1 MTVDTQSEHIT
12 TMAFDVKSIKQD
24 FPALAQTV
32 HNKPLIYFDNAATS
46 QKPQAVIDSLVH
58 YYQHDNANIHR
69 GVHTLSER
77 ATKAYEDARKT
88 VQQFVNA
95 KHDSEIVFLRGT
107 TEAIN
112 LVAQSYGRANI
123 GQDDEIIIS
132 EMEHHANIVPWQML
146 CEQTGATLKI
156 IPINDKG
163 ELLLEEY
170 QALFSNKTKLV
181 AVVHISNALG
191 TINPIKQMIDI
202 AHQHDVPI
210 LIDGAQAT
218 PHMAIDVQ
226 ALGCDF
232 YTLSGHKMY
241 GPTGIGAL
249 YAKKEILE
257 KMPPY
262 QGGGEMIKMV
272 TFEKTTYNEI
282 PFRYEA
288 GTMHIAGAIGL
299 ATAIDYIQSIGIENI
314 AHYEQGLSAYAQQL
328 ADDFDG
334 LRVIGTAA
342 DKTGILSFLLD
353 NIHAHDVGTILDH
366 EGIAIRTGHHCA
378 MPVMQHFNIPA
389 TARASFCMYNTKAEI
404 KQLFSALDKVRE
416 VFAK

>member
-1 MTVDTQSEHIT
+1 MIINSQSEQLEA
-12 TMAFDVKSIKQD
+12 TMFDVEAVRQD
-24 FPALAQTV
+24 FPVLQQTV
-32 HNKPLIYFDNAATS
+32 HGKPLIYFDNAATS
-46 QKPQAVIDSLVH
+46 QKPQAVIDTLIH
-58 YYQHDNANIHR
+58 YYQNDNANIHR

-88 VQQFVNA
+88 VQQFINA

-112 LVAQSYGRANI
+112 LVAQSYGRSNI
-123 GQDDEIIIS
+123 SQGDEIIIS
-132 EMEHHANIVPWQML
+132 EMEHHANIVPWQLL
-146 CEQTGATLKI
+146 CEQTGAVLKV

-163 ELLLEEY
+163 ELLIDEY
-170 QALFSNKTKLV
+170 EKLFSTKTKLV

-191 TINPIKQMIDI
+191 TINPIKQIIDI
-202 AHQHDVPI
+202 AHQHEVPV

-218 PHMAIDVQ
+218 PHLAIDVQ
-226 ALGCDF
+226 ALDCDF

-241 GPTGIGAL
+241 APTGIGAL
-249 YAKKEILE
+249 YTKKEILE

-262 QGGGEMIKMV
+262 QGGGEMIKQV
-272 TFEKTTYNEI
+272 SFEKTTYNDI
-282 PFRYEA
+282 PFRFEA

-299 ATAIDYIQSIGIENI
+299 AAAIHYMQAIGLKNIEQ
-314 AHYEQGLSAYAQQL
+314 YEHELTEYAMQL
-328 ADDFDG
+328 ANNFDG
-334 LRVIGTAA
+334 MRIIGTAA
-342 DKTGILSFLLD
+342 KKAGILSFLLD

-378 MPVMQHFNIPA
+378 MPVMTHFNIPA
-389 TARASFCMYNTKAEI
+389 TARASFCMYNTKDEI
-404 KQLFSALDKVRE
+404 QQLFAALDKVRE